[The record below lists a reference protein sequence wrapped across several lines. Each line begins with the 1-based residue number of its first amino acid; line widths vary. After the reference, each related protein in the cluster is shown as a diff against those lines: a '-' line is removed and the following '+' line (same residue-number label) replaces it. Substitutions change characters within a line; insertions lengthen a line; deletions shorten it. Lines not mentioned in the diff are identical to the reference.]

1 MSGLNFDNIEVPA
14 EKEQTSVSKFK
25 RVEKGAQVLTI
36 TKVEDVTAGTGTP
49 GFEITFHSDKAD
61 ADFTHKFW
69 ATGKAAPRLQSLMI
83 GFTGAKATGTM
94 TTEQLAAVLVGQSSN
109 CIVDADI
116 RVNEKDG
123 KTYNNEY
130 ATLRYADFANK
141 SVEFK
146 DEDARVNPAR
156 NVSSVTTTS
165 VLDTVEGNS
174 DDLPF

>member
-1 MSGLNFDNIEVPA
+1 MSGVNFDGIEVPVQ
-14 EKEQTSVSKFK
+14 KEQESNNKFK

-49 GFEITFHSDKAD
+49 GFEITFHSERFD

-83 GFTGAKATGTM
+83 GFTGAKATGVM

-116 RVNEKDG
+116 RVNVKDG
-123 KTYNNEY
+123 REYRNEY
-130 ATLRYADFANK
+130 ATLRYADFANQA
-141 SVEFK
+141 VEFK
-146 DEDARVNPAR
+146 DSDARVNEPR
-156 NVSSVTTTS
+156 VLPETKS
-165 VLDTVEGNS
+165 VLDNVEVDS
-174 DDLPF
+174 DLPF